1 MNALFFLDL
10 VWFVLATGLALQGDQ
25 DGKTTMQI
33 MEAFGIKMLRA
44 VSEFGK
50 RTIDNATICIRC
62 YKHLHIRMCLLRLL
76 DVKISVSFLMVLN
89 FGSKFAFASHDREK
103 PWSTLYLGL
112 FCVT

>member
-1 MNALFFLDL
+1 
-10 VWFVLATGLALQGDQ
+10 
-25 DGKTTMQI
+25 
-33 MEAFGIKMLRA
+33 MLRA

-50 RTIDNATICIRC
+50 RTIDNAAICIRC

-76 DVKISVSFLMVLN
+76 DVKISVSFLTVLN

-103 PWSTLYLGL
+103 PWSILYLGL

>member
-1 MNALFFLDL
+1 
-10 VWFVLATGLALQGDQ
+10 
-25 DGKTTMQI
+25 
-33 MEAFGIKMLRA
+33 MLRA

-50 RTIDNATICIRC
+50 RTIDNSTFCMQC

-76 DVKISVSFLMVLN
+76 DVKISMSFEMVLT

-103 PWSTLYLGL
+103 PWSILYLGL